1 MNIAN
6 KPVKSSKA
14 VRVAGFD
21 FPLTC
26 EEDVDRLELMVNRN
40 PFIKS
45 QYIKYLTIH
54 KPRNVDVGQIF
65 NRFFDDEAMA
75 NFTWTGSDSTTAAK
89 KAMKDYAIFTG
100 CMLEELVP
108 FRGNVHFAQLS
119 RKRRLM
125 FVRGFRFDKMARH
138 GKRVSWRLPFTI
150 ASVTSVKVRNLTTML
165 DQQQHPA
172 PPHIQHH
179 LGVGPALDTSNHHH
193 HDMFLGQLQQHHL
206 VPAEPDCY
214 GQPGPAP
221 LPDDHHSSA
230 VLGFVFPLATE
241 DEIERLEISVK
252 QSGIIRGQYV
262 QYLNVTK
269 PIHLSVVQSFSMF
282 FSDYSMTNYS
292 YYGVERAE
300 YPKTPKKAMKK
311 YEVFS
316 SCMLEAWRSHGINGV
331 ILMEQLKKAIYH
343 ITKQML
349 AVERIKSQLAVY
361 KRAAADGMV
370 NPENVRRIKALRT
383 QLAVLDHTRAQ
394 LQRPS
399 TNYASVRGFDF
410 PLASGDEVERL
421 EQSVRQDRQVRAEFV
436 RYLATKNSTHVDLV
450 DCFGLF
456 FADSSMVNYNWNGI
470 SSHRFPKRAMK
481 TYSIFTDCFQDAWP
495 GLELTTDVLAFKL
508 KRTVEKIN
516 NRRNVQHSKRR
527 RKARMIQ
534 LVEIE

>member
-1 MNIAN
+1 MHY
-6 KPVKSSKA
+6 
-14 VRVAGFD
+14 
-21 FPLTC
+21 
-26 EEDVDRLELMVNRN
+26 VNRS
-40 PFIKS
+40 I
-45 QYIKYLTIH
+45 
-54 KPRNVDVGQIF
+54 
-65 NRFFDDEAMA
+65 
-75 NFTWTGSDSTTAAK
+75 
-89 KAMKDYAIFTG
+89 
-100 CMLEELVP
+100 
-108 FRGNVHFAQLS
+108 
-119 RKRRLM
+119 
-125 FVRGFRFDKMARH
+125 
-138 GKRVSWRLPFTI
+138 PFTI

-316 SCMLEAWRSHGINGV
+316 SCMLA
-331 ILMEQLKKAIYH
+331 
-343 ITKQML
+343 KQML

-370 NPENVRRIKALRT
+370 NPENLRRIKALRT

-410 PLASGDEVERL
+410 PLVSGDEVERL

-436 RYLATKNSTHVDLV
+436 RYLTTKNSNHVDLV

>member
-1 MNIAN
+1 MNI
-6 KPVKSSKA
+6 
-14 VRVAGFD
+14 
-21 FPLTC
+21 PLTFA
-26 EEDVDRLELMVNRN
+26 RNASNR
-40 PFIKS
+40 
-45 QYIKYLTIH
+45 
-54 KPRNVDVGQIF
+54 
-65 NRFFDDEAMA
+65 
-75 NFTWTGSDSTTAAK
+75 TTLQ
-89 KAMKDYAIFTG
+89 DGT
-100 CMLEELVP
+100 P
-108 FRGNVHFAQLS
+108 
-119 RKRRLM
+119 RKRNGLKFLRNKNKRHYVWVQNIDQKPQFSCDILSENVPTGGRKCVLARCNCFRPECRGGWSDFVQRKSVLAKGVEIRRRLT
-125 FVRGFRFDKMARH
+125 GA
-138 GKRVSWRLPFTI
+138 PFAI

-165 DQQQHPA
+165 DQQHPA

-179 LGVGPALDTSNHHH
+179 LGVGPTLDTSNHHH

-343 ITKQML
+343 I
-349 AVERIKSQLAVY
+349 S
-361 KRAAADGMV
+361 
-370 NPENVRRIKALRT
+370 RRRYT
-383 QLAVLDHTRAQ
+383 RNQVLKKKLKQ
-394 LQRPS
+394 LQG
-399 TNYASVRGFDF
+399 N
-410 PLASGDEVERL
+410 
-421 EQSVRQDRQVRAEFV
+421 
-436 RYLATKNSTHVDLV
+436 
-450 DCFGLF
+450 
-456 FADSSMVNYNWNGI
+456 
-470 SSHRFPKRAMK
+470 
-481 TYSIFTDCFQDAWP
+481 
-495 GLELTTDVLAFKL
+495 
-508 KRTVEKIN
+508 
-516 NRRNVQHSKRR
+516 
-527 RKARMIQ
+527 
-534 LVEIE
+534 